1 MRRRALAV
9 GSRTLVRRPER
20 ADQAEFLAA
29 ARASRALHRGLVE
42 PPLTPAQFA
51 RFLAR
56 AEQSTRECHLV
67 CRREDGAICGVVNL
81 NGITRGPAQSATLG
95 YYGFA
100 PTAGQG
106 LVAEAVELVLGR
118 AFGRLRLHRVEAG
131 VQPGNA
137 ASIAVLRRLG
147 FREEGYSPR
156 FLKVAGRWRDHV
168 RFAIDADE
176 WRRRRRAQPR
186 SDR

>member
-1 MRRRALAV
+1 
-9 GSRTLVRRPER
+9 VRRPER
-20 ADQAEFLAA
+20 ADQAAFLAA

-56 AEQSTRECHLV
+56 AEHPARECHLV

-81 NGITRGPAQSATLG
+81 NEVIRGVLQGASVG

-106 LVAEAVELVLGR
+106 LVAEGVELVLSR

-137 ASIAVLRRLG
+137 ASIALVRRLG
-147 FREEGYSPR
+147 FREEGFSPR
-156 FLKVAGRWRDHV
+156 YIKIGGRWRDHV
-168 RFAIDADE
+168 RFAIDVDD

-186 SDR
+186 SRR

>member
-1 MRRRALAV
+1 MKRRALAV
-9 GSRTLVRRPER
+9 GPRALVRRPER
-20 ADQAEFLAA
+20 ADQAAFLAA

-42 PPLTPAQFA
+42 PPLTAAQFR

-67 CRREDGAICGVVNL
+67 CRRDDGSLCGVVNL
-81 NGITRGPAQSATLG
+81 NGITRGVAQSATLG

-106 LVAEAVELVLGR
+106 LVAEGVELVLGR
-118 AFGRLRLHRVEAG
+118 GFGRLRLHRVEAG

-137 ASIAVLRRLG
+137 ASIALLRRLG
-147 FREEGYSPR
+147 FREEGFSPR
-156 FLKVAGRWRDHV
+156 YIKIAGRWRDHV
-168 RFAIDADE
+168 RFAIDADD
-176 WRRRRRAQPR
+176 WRRRRGAQRR
-186 SDR
+186 SRL